1 MCYFAKQCRRIKGFA
16 CTTKDT
22 KNAPPENRF
31 RRLKEMFILAFSM
44 ALSETRLVHINKG
57 NKINY
62 KQSNSQPQAIPT
74 EILT

>member
-1 MCYFAKQCRRIKGFA
+1 MCYFAKQCRRIKDYS

-31 RRLKEMFILAFSM
+31 RRLKEMYILAFLM
-44 ALSETRLVHINKG
+44 ALRETRLVHINKG